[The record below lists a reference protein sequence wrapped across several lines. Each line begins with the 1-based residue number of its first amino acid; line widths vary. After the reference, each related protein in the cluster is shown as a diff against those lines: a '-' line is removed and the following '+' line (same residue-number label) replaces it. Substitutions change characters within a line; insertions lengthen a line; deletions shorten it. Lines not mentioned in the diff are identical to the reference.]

1 MATPIPELIGSP
13 LPAISVI
20 LPVLNEES
28 HLEGAVLS
36 VLSQDY
42 RGPLEIIL
50 ALGPSRDRTNEI
62 ATKLASHDNRVK
74 LLDSPTGK
82 TAAGLNLALAASK
95 SPVVVR
101 VDGHAQIPNNYISLI
116 VEILNKTGAVNVGGV
131 MAAVGTTA
139 FERAVAGA
147 MRSPLGVGASRFH
160 TGGEA
165 GEVDTVYLGAFRREA
180 LVAIGGF
187 DGDDNAA
194 NVKYL
199 YYTSDG
205 GKTWGNPSNRLDP
218 TGVLSTSQEITLKM
232 FSDFNNNI
240 VVIGDRGGFIRYSP
254 NNGHNWYEIIPA
266 GGLSNI
272 QSAYYKDD
280 VLIIG
285 TIGGIIYTGTIQP
298 PDYLFIGGT
307 QYTDISG
314 SIITDSAFCSET
326 NQLFFIG
333 GNSIYSYTVN
343 ESLLTYNGPPVNTSI
358 SGASYKKIKFNLI
371 IRFIKKYKPIV
382 LVLNAINA
390 MITVKIGVKL
400 FNIPQNPLLSP
411 VPA

>member
-28 HLEGAVLS
+28 HLERAVLS

-62 ATKLASHDNRVK
+62 ATKLASQDNRVK

-180 LVAIGGF
+180 LIAIGGF
-187 DGDDNAA
+187 DERFTRAQDWELNFRLRENGGVIYFDPRLHVTYRPRSSVGALAKQYFEYGRWRRVVSRRHSGTINYR
-194 NVKYL
+194 YL
-199 YYTSDG
+199 APPFALLGFSTSIV
-205 GKTWGNPSNRLDP
+205 L
-218 TGVLSTSQEITLKM
+218 GVLLSSIFFIPALVYLLFVVLASLKISTSVGEYLLLL
-232 FSDFNNNI
+232 
-240 VVIGDRGGFIRYSP
+240 VVIPTMHFAWGAGFISSP
-254 NNGHNWYEIIPA
+254 KT
-266 GGLSNI
+266 L
-272 QSAYYKDD
+272 
-280 VLIIG
+280 
-285 TIGGIIYTGTIQP
+285 
-298 PDYLFIGGT
+298 
-307 QYTDISG
+307 
-314 SIITDSAFCSET
+314 
-326 NQLFFIG
+326 
-333 GNSIYSYTVN
+333 
-343 ESLLTYNGPPVNTSI
+343 
-358 SGASYKKIKFNLI
+358 
-371 IRFIKKYKPIV
+371 
-382 LVLNAINA
+382 
-390 MITVKIGVKL
+390 
-400 FNIPQNPLLSP
+400 
-411 VPA
+411 VPASQ

>member
-82 TAAGLNLALAASK
+82 TAAGLNLALAAST
-95 SPVVVR
+95 SPVIVR
-101 VDGHAQIPNNYISLI
+101 VDGHAQIPKDYISLI

-187 DGDDNAA
+187 DERFTRAQDWELNFRLRENGGVIYFDPRLHVTYRPRSSVGALAKQYFEYGRWRRVVSRRHSGTINYRYLAPPFALLGFNASLVLGIA
-194 NVKYL
+194 LSSIFFIPALVYL
-199 YYTSDG
+199 
-205 GKTWGNPSNRLDP
+205 LFV
-218 TGVLSTSQEITLKM
+218 VLASLKISTSIREYLLLLL
-232 FSDFNNNI
+232 
-240 VVIGDRGGFIRYSP
+240 VIPTMHFAWGAGFISSP
-254 NNGHNWYEIIPA
+254 KT
-266 GGLSNI
+266 L
-272 QSAYYKDD
+272 
-280 VLIIG
+280 
-285 TIGGIIYTGTIQP
+285 
-298 PDYLFIGGT
+298 
-307 QYTDISG
+307 
-314 SIITDSAFCSET
+314 
-326 NQLFFIG
+326 
-333 GNSIYSYTVN
+333 
-343 ESLLTYNGPPVNTSI
+343 
-358 SGASYKKIKFNLI
+358 
-371 IRFIKKYKPIV
+371 
-382 LVLNAINA
+382 
-390 MITVKIGVKL
+390 
-400 FNIPQNPLLSP
+400 
-411 VPA
+411 VPASQ

>member
-62 ATKLASHDNRVK
+62 ATKLASQDNRVK

-101 VDGHAQIPNNYISLI
+101 VDGHAQIPSNYISLI

-180 LVAIGGF
+180 LIAIGGF
-187 DGDDNAA
+187 DERFTRAQDWELNFRLRENGGVIYFDPRLHVTYRPRSSVGALAKQYFEYGRWRRVVSRRHSGTINYR
-194 NVKYL
+194 YL
-199 YYTSDG
+199 APPFALLGFSV
-205 GKTWGNPSNRLDP
+205 SLVL
-218 TGVLSTSQEITLKM
+218 GVLLSSIFFIPALVYLLFVVLASLKISTSVGEYLLLL
-232 FSDFNNNI
+232 
-240 VVIGDRGGFIRYSP
+240 VVIPTMHFAWGAGFISSP
-254 NNGHNWYEIIPA
+254 KT
-266 GGLSNI
+266 L
-272 QSAYYKDD
+272 
-280 VLIIG
+280 
-285 TIGGIIYTGTIQP
+285 
-298 PDYLFIGGT
+298 
-307 QYTDISG
+307 
-314 SIITDSAFCSET
+314 
-326 NQLFFIG
+326 
-333 GNSIYSYTVN
+333 
-343 ESLLTYNGPPVNTSI
+343 
-358 SGASYKKIKFNLI
+358 
-371 IRFIKKYKPIV
+371 
-382 LVLNAINA
+382 
-390 MITVKIGVKL
+390 
-400 FNIPQNPLLSP
+400 
-411 VPA
+411 VPASQ

>member
-62 ATKLASHDNRVK
+62 AAKLASQDNRVK

-116 VEILNKTGAVNVGGV
+116 VEILKKTGAVNVGGV

-187 DGDDNAA
+187 DERFTRAQDWELNFRLRENGGVIYFDPRLHVTYRPRSSVGALAKQYFEYGRWRRVVSRRHSGTINYR
-194 NVKYL
+194 YL
-199 YYTSDG
+199 APPFALLGFSA
-205 GKTWGNPSNRLDP
+205 SLVL
-218 TGVLSTSQEITLKM
+218 GVLLSSIFFIPALVYLLFVVLASLKISTSIGEYLLLLL
-232 FSDFNNNI
+232 
-240 VVIGDRGGFIRYSP
+240 VIPTMHFAWGAGFISSP
-254 NNGHNWYEIIPA
+254 KT
-266 GGLSNI
+266 L
-272 QSAYYKDD
+272 
-280 VLIIG
+280 
-285 TIGGIIYTGTIQP
+285 
-298 PDYLFIGGT
+298 
-307 QYTDISG
+307 
-314 SIITDSAFCSET
+314 
-326 NQLFFIG
+326 
-333 GNSIYSYTVN
+333 
-343 ESLLTYNGPPVNTSI
+343 
-358 SGASYKKIKFNLI
+358 
-371 IRFIKKYKPIV
+371 
-382 LVLNAINA
+382 
-390 MITVKIGVKL
+390 
-400 FNIPQNPLLSP
+400 
-411 VPA
+411 VPASQ

>member
-62 ATKLASHDNRVK
+62 ATKLASQDNRVK
-74 LLDSPTGK
+74 LIDSPTGK

-101 VDGHAQIPNNYISLI
+101 VDGHAQIPKNYISLI

-187 DGDDNAA
+187 DERFTRAQDWELNFRLRENGGVIYFDPRLHVTYRPRSSVSALAKQYFEYGRWRRVVSRRHSGTINYR
-194 NVKYL
+194 YL
-199 YYTSDG
+199 APPFALLGFSASLVLG
-205 GKTWGNPSNRLDP
+205 I
-218 TGVLSTSQEITLKM
+218 VLSSIFFIPALVYLLFVVLASLKISTSICEYLLLLL
-232 FSDFNNNI
+232 
-240 VVIGDRGGFIRYSP
+240 VIPTMHFAWGAGFISSP
-254 NNGHNWYEIIPA
+254 KT
-266 GGLSNI
+266 L
-272 QSAYYKDD
+272 
-280 VLIIG
+280 
-285 TIGGIIYTGTIQP
+285 
-298 PDYLFIGGT
+298 
-307 QYTDISG
+307 
-314 SIITDSAFCSET
+314 
-326 NQLFFIG
+326 
-333 GNSIYSYTVN
+333 
-343 ESLLTYNGPPVNTSI
+343 
-358 SGASYKKIKFNLI
+358 
-371 IRFIKKYKPIV
+371 
-382 LVLNAINA
+382 
-390 MITVKIGVKL
+390 
-400 FNIPQNPLLSP
+400 
-411 VPA
+411 VPASQ

>member
-62 ATKLASHDNRVK
+62 AAKLASQDKRVK

-187 DGDDNAA
+187 DERFTRAQDWELNFRLRENGGVIYFDPRLHVTYRPRSSVGALAKQYFEYGRWRRVVSRRHSGTINYR
-194 NVKYL
+194 YL
-199 YYTSDG
+199 APPFALLGFSA
-205 GKTWGNPSNRLDP
+205 SLVL
-218 TGVLSTSQEITLKM
+218 GVLLSSIFFIPALVYLLFVVLASLKISTSIGEYLLLLL
-232 FSDFNNNI
+232 
-240 VVIGDRGGFIRYSP
+240 VIPTMHFAWGAGFISSP
-254 NNGHNWYEIIPA
+254 KT
-266 GGLSNI
+266 L
-272 QSAYYKDD
+272 
-280 VLIIG
+280 
-285 TIGGIIYTGTIQP
+285 
-298 PDYLFIGGT
+298 
-307 QYTDISG
+307 
-314 SIITDSAFCSET
+314 
-326 NQLFFIG
+326 
-333 GNSIYSYTVN
+333 
-343 ESLLTYNGPPVNTSI
+343 
-358 SGASYKKIKFNLI
+358 
-371 IRFIKKYKPIV
+371 
-382 LVLNAINA
+382 
-390 MITVKIGVKL
+390 
-400 FNIPQNPLLSP
+400 
-411 VPA
+411 VPASH

>member
-62 ATKLASHDNRVK
+62 AAKLASQDNRVK

-95 SPVVVR
+95 SPVIVR

-187 DGDDNAA
+187 DERFTRAQDWELNFRLRENGGVIYFDPRLHVTYRPRSSVGALAKQYFEYGRWRRVVSRRHSGTINYR
-194 NVKYL
+194 YL
-199 YYTSDG
+199 APPFALLGFSA
-205 GKTWGNPSNRLDP
+205 SL
-218 TGVLSTSQEITLKM
+218 VLGIALSSIFFVPALVYLLFVVLASLKISTSIGEYLLLLL
-232 FSDFNNNI
+232 
-240 VVIGDRGGFIRYSP
+240 VIPTMHFAWGAGFISSP
-254 NNGHNWYEIIPA
+254 KT
-266 GGLSNI
+266 L
-272 QSAYYKDD
+272 
-280 VLIIG
+280 
-285 TIGGIIYTGTIQP
+285 
-298 PDYLFIGGT
+298 
-307 QYTDISG
+307 
-314 SIITDSAFCSET
+314 
-326 NQLFFIG
+326 
-333 GNSIYSYTVN
+333 
-343 ESLLTYNGPPVNTSI
+343 
-358 SGASYKKIKFNLI
+358 
-371 IRFIKKYKPIV
+371 
-382 LVLNAINA
+382 
-390 MITVKIGVKL
+390 
-400 FNIPQNPLLSP
+400 
-411 VPA
+411 VPASQ